1 MEIINFTADVEASE
15 SRRIIAGKIAPYGNE
30 IGNTSAGKVIFEAN
44 SIQIDDPS
52 KVKLLLEHDPKQ
64 PIGRMK
70 NVTEDASGIYAEFK
84 VSNTTRGTDSLIEAS
99 ENLRSGLSVGV
110 EVIKGINKGGVYRV
124 SAARLMEVS
133 LVQAA
138 AFKSAEVTSVAASE
152 QEAVSTETKTEKE
165 ALVENTTPE
174 SVATEVVETPAVE
187 ASEARPT
194 VTAAVYTKP
203 RIAPMTSAQYLST
216 QIKAARGDDE
226 ARQTILAA
234 DDSTSTNTGLT
245 LPTHLTDFITTTFT
259 GRPAFEAVTRAG
271 AVPQLSFTIPKLGT
285 APTTAATAE
294 GAGPSETGMTSTYDT
309 ITASK
314 YSSIN
319 RVSFELLDF
328 SNPAFENLLVQEMR
342 KGYEKATDAALI
354 AAFTASGVQATG
366 VAATAAGLQSFIAVE
381 SAAAYKN
388 TGGNF
393 ANRLVASTD
402 QWAAINGYV
411 DGSSRPLYS
420 AQGQTQN
427 ASGATVPTSIVGN
440 VLGTSLIVDHNI
452 TTSGIIDESA
462 FLVAPESVYVWESPA
477 TQLRVNVLTTGEVEI
492 NMYGYMAIY
501 VSKAGAG
508 VRRFN
513 FTA

>member
-1 MEIINFTADVEASE
+1 MEIINFSADLEASE
-15 SRRIIAGKIAPYGNE
+15 SRRIIAGKIVPFGDE
-30 IGNTSAGKVIFEAN
+30 IGNTSAGKVIFESG
-44 SIQIDDPS
+44 SIKIDEPT

-70 NVTEDASGIYAEFK
+70 NVTEDNSGIFAEFK

-152 QEAVSTETKTEKE
+152 SEAESTETKTEKE
-165 ALVENTTPE
+165 EIVENTTPE
-174 SVATEVVETPAVE
+174 SVATAVVETPAVE
-187 ASEARPT
+187 ASEVRPT
-194 VTAAVYTKP
+194 VTAAVYSKP

-245 LPTHLTDFITTTFT
+245 LPAHLTDFVTTTFS

-271 AVPQLSFTIPKLGT
+271 AVPQLSFTVPKMGT
-285 APTTAATAE
+285 APTTAAVAE
-294 GAGPSETGMTSTYDT
+294 GGAPSETGMTSSYDT

-342 KGYEKATDAALI
+342 KGYEKATDEALI

-366 VAATAAGLQSFIAVE
+366 VAATAAGLQSFIAVQ
-381 SAAAYKN
+381 SAAAYKG

-393 ANRLVASTD
+393 ANRLIASTD

-411 DGSSRPLYS
+411 DGASRPLYS

-427 ASGATVPTSIVGN
+427 ASGAVVPTSVVGN

-452 TTSGIIDESA
+452 AVSGIVDESA
-462 FLVAPESVYVWESPA
+462 FLVAPESVYVWESPT
-477 TQLRVNVLTTGEVEI
+477 TQLRVNVLTSGEVEI
-492 NMYGYMAIY
+492 NMYGYLAIH
-501 VSKAGAG
+501 VAKGGAG

-513 FTA
+513 LS